1 MLFSGSLEPLELA
14 LKETGYKQ
22 TRTDLD
28 ALRKALR
35 TEVRGIHSTRK
46 RNVTSSKQKTWARC
60 IHMLDG
66 EQSQTKGSFK
76 PKVVSPNVVSPKYF

>member
-1 MLFSGSLEPLELA
+1 MLHRERRSDRLPSTCPNPPLPLPLPVPLNPKADKGALKLDLLFSGSLEPLELA

-35 TEVRGIHSTRK
+35 TEVRGMQPERQ
-46 RNVTSSKQKTWARC
+46 R
-60 IHMLDG
+60 
-66 EQSQTKGSFK
+66 
-76 PKVVSPNVVSPKYF
+76 